1 MKIRVLTLFPELFG
15 PFFATSLIGRARE
28 KGLIDI
34 EARDLRD
41 FTTDRHRVTDDMPY
55 GGGGG
60 MVMKAEPFLAAVR
73 HFEAAAE
80 GRVPSPE
87 NRPWRILMSP
97 QGRRLDEE
105 KVRELA
111 LRPFLLLMCGRYEG
125 VDERVIEKVVD
136 EEVSVGDFVL
146 SGGELPAMVLIEAL
160 SRQIPGVVQLI
171 ESVENDSFRR
181 GLLDYPHYTRP
192 REVEGLE
199 VPEVLL
205 GGDHARILA
214 WRRRQALKAT
224 LRKRPDLLQA
234 AELDEI
240 ELRELAEISAEL
252 AVQLPESL
260 DVRIAALPQARR
272 RKGKATS
279 GLATIVRE
287 TNN

>member
-1 MKIRVLTLFPELFG
+1 MKVRVLTLFPELFG
-15 PFFATSLIGRARE
+15 PFLATSLIGRARE

-41 FTTDRHRVTDDMPY
+41 FTTDRHRVTDDMPF

-60 MVMKAEPFLAAVR
+60 MVMKAEPWLAAVR
-73 HFEAAAE
+73 HFEAEPEAAT
-80 GRVPSPE
+80 GATGK
-87 NRPWRILMSP
+87 RPWRILMSP
-97 QGRRLDEE
+97 QGRRLDED

-111 LRPFLLLMCGRYEG
+111 SRPFLLLMCGRYEG

-136 EEVSVGDFVL
+136 EEVSLGDFVL

-160 SRQIPGVVQLI
+160 SRQVPGVVQLH

-205 GGDHARILA
+205 GGDHAKILA
-214 WRRRQALKAT
+214 WRRKQALKAT
-224 LRKRPDLLQA
+224 LEKRPDLLQVA
-234 AELDEI
+234 QLGEM
-240 ELRELAEISAEL
+240 ELRDLAEISAEL
-252 AVQLPESL
+252 ALRLPESL
-260 DVRIAALPQARR
+260 AERVAALPPARR
-272 RKGKATS
+272 LKGKATS